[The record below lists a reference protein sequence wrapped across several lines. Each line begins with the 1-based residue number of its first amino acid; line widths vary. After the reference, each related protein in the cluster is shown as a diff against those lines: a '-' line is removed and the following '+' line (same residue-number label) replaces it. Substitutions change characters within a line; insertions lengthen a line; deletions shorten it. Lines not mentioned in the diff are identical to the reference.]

1 MLENISLDTPIL
13 YLTVSDRDA
22 GDNGR
27 VSVELLPSLLH
38 QIPLVQLERISENTY
53 VIKSHARLD
62 REEKSF
68 HTFTLTTSDHGQA
81 KHSIEHRFELHL
93 IDTNDCS
100 PMFEHSSNYTFYIDE
115 NNEENALLHT
125 IEVTDSD
132 EDDRITLKLLN
143 IDKNLFHINEQNQL
157 IISSS
162 LDYEKQSVYQ
172 FVIRAE
178 DSVGHQ
184 THQSVFVYLNDLND
198 NPVRFLTN
206 FTRFQLEENQENS
219 IFLGQIL
226 AEDADQ
232 NDRIIY
238 SIHPDDI
245 QPLNQSIEFTSNGSL
260 YTKKSFDREQIN
272 QFQFRLLANDS
283 LHVDMMLIEIDIID
297 QNDHRPVL
305 KTSSPLCYISNS
317 SNQTIEIHLEG
328 DDPDED
334 ENGQIVFSL
343 KNPSSNDIHLLSN
356 GTLLV
361 SEGFNRE
368 YRLNLILTDQSQS
381 NVLSTT
387 YEDFL
392 LLIVSE
398 EGQCRNYS
406 IRSSIEY
413 DQDTFMYFLSIL
425 LISLALFTIIILII
439 CGCCYFQQQK
449 QSPIPSF
456 NSKTNNNLTPSFS
469 SSLNDDAEQD
479 TLLISSPSPQFTAM
493 TTIST
498 STNDSTRLTTFIERN
513 PTTKSSSL
521 SSSSSST
528 YIKMSRSFEDEML

>member
-1 MLENISLDTPIL
+1 MLENVSLGTPIL

-27 VSVELLPSLLH
+27 VSVELLPSANQLS
-38 QIPLVQLERISENTY
+38 IVQLERISENTY
-53 VIKSHARLD
+53 VIKSNARLD

-68 HTFTLTTSDHGQA
+68 HIFTLLTSDHGQA

-100 PMFEHSSNYTFYIDE
+100 PKFANALNYTFYIDE
-115 NNEENALLHT
+115 NNDENYLLHT
-125 IEVTDSD
+125 IEVTDAD

-143 IDKNLFHINEQNQL
+143 IEKNLFHINEQNQL
-157 IISSS
+157 IILAS
-162 LDYEKQSVYQ
+162 LDYEKQSFYQ
-172 FVIRAE
+172 FSIRAE

-184 THQSVFVYLNDLND
+184 THLPVFLYLNDLND

-206 FTRFQLEENQENS
+206 FTRFELEENQLNP

-226 AEDADQ
+226 AEDADK

-238 SIHPDDI
+238 SIHPDDL
-245 QPLNQSIEFTSNGSL
+245 QQLNGSIEYQPNGNL
-260 YTKKSFDREQIN
+260 YTKKSFDREEIN
-272 QFQFRLLANDS
+272 QLQFRLLANDS
-283 LHVDMMLIEIDIID
+283 LHVDIMSIEIDILD

-305 KTSSPLCYISNS
+305 KTPSPLCFISNS

-328 DDPDED
+328 DDPDE
-334 ENGQIVFSL
+334 NGMIFFSL
-343 KNPSSNDIHLLSN
+343 KNPSNNDVLLLPN
-356 GTLLV
+356 GTLFV
-361 SEGFNRE
+361 NHGFTRE

-381 NVLSTT
+381 TI

-392 LLIVSE
+392 LLIVSDE
-398 EGQCRNYS
+398 SQCRNYS
-406 IRSSIEY
+406 LRSSTEF
-413 DQDTFMYFLSIL
+413 DQETFMYFLSIL
-425 LISLALFTIIILII
+425 LISLACFTIIMLII
-439 CGCCYFQQQK
+439 CCCFYFRQQK
-449 QSPIPSF
+449 QLKIQSF
-456 NSKTNNNLTPSFS
+456 NSKTSNNLTPSFS
-469 SSLNDDAEQD
+469 SSLNGDAEHD

-498 STNDSTRLTTFIERN
+498 STNDSTRLTTFIDRN